1 MTDLIKRLESA
12 EAGSREL
19 NLRVMAHLQP
29 QYELEE
35 RGADELYLWDGG
47 ECVAGMDTAD
57 PVTTDLSAAVALV
70 ERVLPDCNWQVHKH
84 GFAGISLKGHGGMY
98 VGVSSDCVLSLCLAL
113 FQALKAKEEV

>member
-19 NLRVMAHLQP
+19 DVKILCAVIPNHVPTFNGNGVFGPVQDKPYSLPKMAQ
-29 QYELEE
+29 
-35 RGADELYLWDGG
+35 
-47 ECVAGMDTAD
+47 

-113 FQALKAKEEV
+113 LQALKAKEHV

>member
-12 EAGSREL
+12 EAGSRLLDRE
-19 NLRVMAHLQP
+19 V
-29 QYELEE
+29 E
-35 RGADELYLWDGG
+35 RAVGLHKADLPYGIIQ
-47 ECVAGMDTAD
+47 TTS

-113 FQALKAKEEV
+113 LQALKAKEHV